1 MSTPSDVRLLAWL
14 AGALEPGDALV
25 VQEAVSADPAL
36 AARAA
41 QLRSRLDPP
50 AAAAPR
56 RAAARSWRVPPP
68 RVAGGRAGLSIRRA
82 PTATMSTEP
91 ESVRAGERFRLRI
104 APIDRPDDRLLVVLY
119 RGGAD
124 WEVVFPA
131 APEEAVDLSVLPA
144 EPDGARN
151 LDLVARAD
159 PQQRWAVALPLR
171 ADAAPDWAAAPDA
184 RWAALQ
190 DALRSGAAPI
200 ASATVTLSN

>member
-1 MSTPSDVRLLAWL
+1 MTPQSDVRLLAWL

-25 VQEAVSADPAL
+25 VQEAVAAEPAL

-41 QLRSRLDPP
+41 QLRARLDPP
-50 AAAAPR
+50 AAAPR
-56 RAAARSWRVPPP
+56 RWRVPPP

-104 APIDRPDDRLLVVLY
+104 APLDRPADRLLVVLY
-119 RGGAD
+119 RGAAD

-131 APEEAVDLSVLPA
+131 TPEEAVALSVLPA
-144 EPDGARN
+144 KPDGARY
-151 LDLVARAD
+151 LDLVARAE

-171 ADAAPDWAAAPDA
+171 ADAAPDWAAPPAA

-190 DALRSGAAPI
+190 ETLRAGATPI
-200 ASATVTLSN
+200 ASAALTLTPSP